1 MQSQDAKTTLFASGV
16 AAEEA
21 LALPDNRPQAVE
33 QSMYRREPK
42 RVQATV
48 LFGDIVGSTER
59 LAEMGDHQWMKV
71 LDEYYAI
78 IRKELGTFQAHHVS
92 TAGDGFLATFDH
104 PGQAVQCASAIRES
118 VKALGLRIRIG
129 MHVGECLSVGEF
141 VGGLTVHIGARIA
154 AAADAGEV
162 LVSDAV
168 KSHLADSAIR
178 FVDGGSH
185 DLKGVPWA
193 TLGQRRR
200 AAWPCHRKE
209 LQRHRQTLVPRGNR
223 HV

>member
-1 MQSQDAKTTLFASGV
+1 MQSQNAKNALFASGV

-33 QSMYRREPK
+33 QPTHRREPK

-48 LFGDIVGSTER
+48 LVGDIVGSTER
-59 LAEMGDHQWMKV
+59 LAAMGDHKWMKI
-71 LDEYYAI
+71 LDAYYAI
-78 IRKELGTFQAHHVS
+78 IRKEFGTFQGRHLS

-104 PGQAVQCASAIRES
+104 PEQAVQCAAAIRES
-118 VKALGLRIRIG
+118 VKALGLRIRLG
-129 MHVGECLSVGEF
+129 MHVGECLSVDES

-178 FVDGGSH
+178 FVDRGSH
-185 DLKGVPWA
+185 DLKGVPGRWRLFTA
-193 TLGQRRR
+193 
-200 AAWPCHRKE
+200 
-209 LQRHRQTLVPRGNR
+209 N
-223 HV
+223 

>member
-1 MQSQDAKTTLFASGV
+1 MHSQNAKTTLFASGA
-16 AAEEA
+16 AAEQA
-21 LALPDNRPQAVE
+21 LAHPDNRPQAVE
-33 QSMYRREPK
+33 QPMHRREPK

-71 LDEYYAI
+71 VDAYYAI
-78 IRKELGTFQAHHVS
+78 IRKEFGTFQGLHVS

-104 PGQAVQCASAIRES
+104 PVQAIQCASAIRES
-118 VKALGLRIRIG
+118 VKALGVRIRIG
-129 MHVGECLSVGEF
+129 MHVGECLSVGES

-168 KSHLADSAIR
+168 KTHLADSDIR
-178 FVDGGSH
+178 FVDRGSH
-185 DLKGVPWA
+185 DLKGAPGTWRLFTA
-193 TLGQRRR
+193 
-200 AAWPCHRKE
+200 H
-209 LQRHRQTLVPRGNR
+209 
-223 HV
+223 

>member
-1 MQSQDAKTTLFASGV
+1 MQSQNAKTTLFASGV

-21 LALPDNRPQAVE
+21 LALPDNRPQTVV
-33 QSMYRREPK
+33 QPMHRREPK

-59 LAEMGDHQWMKV
+59 LAEVGDHQWMKV
-71 LDEYYAI
+71 LDAYYEI
-78 IRKELGTFQAHHVS
+78 IRKELGTFQGHHVS

-104 PGQAVQCASAIRES
+104 PEQAVQCASAIRES
-118 VKALGLRIRIG
+118 VKALGLRIRLG
-129 MHVGECLSVGEF
+129 MHVGECLSVGES

-168 KSHLADSAIR
+168 KTHLADSDIR
-178 FVDGGSH
+178 FVDRGSH
-185 DLKGVPWA
+185 DLKGVPGTWRLFTA
-193 TLGQRRR
+193 
-200 AAWPCHRKE
+200 H
-209 LQRHRQTLVPRGNR
+209 
-223 HV
+223 

>member
-1 MQSQDAKTTLFASGV
+1 MRSQNAKTTLFAPGV
-16 AAEEA
+16 DTEEA

-33 QSMYRREPK
+33 QPMHRREPK
-42 RVQATV
+42 QVRATV

-59 LAEMGDHQWMKV
+59 LAAMGDHQWMQV
-71 LDEYYAI
+71 LDAYYAI
-78 IRKELGTFQAHHVS
+78 IRKEHGTFQGRHVS

-104 PGQAVQCASAIRES
+104 PDHAIRCASAIRES
-118 VKALGLRIRIG
+118 VKALGLRLRFG

-168 KSHLADSAIR
+168 KTHLADSDIR
-178 FVDGGSH
+178 FVDRGSH
-185 DLKGVPWA
+185 DLKGVPGRWRLFTA
-193 TLGQRRR
+193 
-200 AAWPCHRKE
+200 C
-209 LQRHRQTLVPRGNR
+209 
-223 HV
+223 